1 MPISGFT
8 SAFGGTAD
16 MAGAVA
22 GLVPVANDPMQTL
35 AEWRK
40 QVAVPVMQALDRE
53 VANSAAR
60 LSSRRDAFHVCSC
73 IWVANAT
80 LFGGASKTAAAVD

>member
-1 MPISGFT
+1 MQFVYGDF
-8 SAFGGTAD
+8 FGSI
-16 MAGAVA
+16 
-22 GLVPVANDPMQTL
+22 DPMQAL

-60 LSSRRDAFHVCSC
+60 LSSRRDAFHVCSR
-73 IWVANAT
+73 
-80 LFGGASKTAAAVD
+80 K